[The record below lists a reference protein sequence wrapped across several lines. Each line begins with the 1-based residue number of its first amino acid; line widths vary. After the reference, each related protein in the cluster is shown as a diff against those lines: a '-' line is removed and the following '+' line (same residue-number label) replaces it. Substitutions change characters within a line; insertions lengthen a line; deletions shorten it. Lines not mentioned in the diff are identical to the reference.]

1 VKVRPDF
8 KLTLAS
14 ATAWVEAAYR
24 KP

>member
-8 KLTLAS
+8 KLTLAT
-14 ATAWVEAAYR
+14 ATAWVEADYR